1 MKKQV
6 KDPEKRRM
14 KRRMKRRIWDKT
26 YRNKIKK
33 SGVKAKSRAA
43 YMKKYRAEKK
53 KKT

>member
-1 MKKQV
+1 MKKQI
-6 KDPEKRRM
+6 KDPE
-14 KRRMKRRIWDKT
+14 KRRIWDKT